1 MVRVPVLSNTMVF
14 TMENF
19 SKIFPPRKSNPL
31 VAPNEVP
38 TSTAVGVAKP
48 SAQGQ
53 ATTKTL
59 QESCRASETGFAWCK
74 VAGSICAPKKFQ
86 KVNVATES
94 AITP

>member
-53 ATTKTL
+53 ATTCIQYRGIVTT
-59 QESCRASETGFAWCK
+59 ACK
-74 VAGSICAPKKFQ
+74 DQ
-86 KVNVATES
+86 
-94 AITP
+94 